1 MISEHR
7 QNIDFLLKSAP
18 EDFNLEEAKEALLE
32 LYSTLFDLQFQLG
45 LGSDGFQGPDYQTWF
60 TRASYKE
67 SRVKSTIKKFQ
78 YRVKDLQEKSD
89 LNLLKMA
96 ARALLANPESPSRR
110 KVVEDLVNG

>member
-1 MISEHR
+1 MKESKE
-7 QNIDFLLKSAP
+7 NVDFLLRENP
-18 EDFNLEEAKEALLE
+18 INLNLEETKEALLI
-32 LYSTLFDLQFQLG
+32 LYEALYDLNFQLG

-67 SRVKSTIKKFQ
+67 SRVKATIKKFQ

-96 ARALLANPESPSRR
+96 VRAFLANPESPSRR
-110 KVVEDLVNG
+110 KAVEDLVNG